1 MFFLRQRVPGTLISI
16 VLIFLTPAFTQ
27 SQRTAKRGLDSERLL
42 RLATRMQSL
51 ADEGAI
57 VGAVA
62 LVAMPGRVL
71 SIRAAGFQDLESRE
85 PMRSDMIF
93 DVRSVTKVVT
103 AIGVMT
109 LVEEGKLALNDP
121 VEKYLPEFRKTD
133 RQTNAA
139 PTPIT
144 IHHLLTHTSGLPF
157 SRPAEI
163 EDITIKRDR
172 TLADVVTLL
181 AKQEPEFAPGTQFR
195 YASSGF
201 AILGRIIEVVSGK
214 AYDQFIKERV
224 FDPLGM
230 HDSFFFIPAEK
241 RNRLAA
247 IYRRR
252 DGKLERWHEIE
263 EHSKRAKYAA
273 PEFGMYSTAVDLAAL
288 CEMMLNGGTYHGR
301 RILSPMSVMAMT
313 SNHTTN
319 VRSAITQ
326 RPAYQGLGW
335 GLSGDPLSDFP
346 LTTAGSYGHNG
357 AFGSIIWIDP
367 KERLIRIFLEH
378 LFGAGSEVDIFMA
391 MAGAAVVD

>member
-1 MFFLRQRVPGTLISI
+1 MSFLYQRLRVAVVIALVAFVIPGSS
-16 VLIFLTPAFTQ
+16 Q
-27 SQRTAKRGLDSERLL
+27 SQRKPGRKLDSDRLI
-42 RLATRMQSL
+42 RIGTRMQSFV
-51 ADEGAI
+51 DEGTI

-71 SIRAAGFQDLESRE
+71 SIRAVGFHDLENRE
-85 PMRSDMIF
+85 PMRTDMIF

-103 AIGVMT
+103 AIGVMI
-109 LVEEGKLALNDP
+109 LVEEGKLGLNDP
-121 VEKYLPEFRKTD
+121 VEKYLPEFKNGD
-133 RQTNAA
+133 RQTMGALA
-139 PTPIT
+139 PIT

-195 YASSGF
+195 YTSGGF

-214 AYDQFIKERV
+214 AYEQFIKERV

-230 HDSFFFIPAEK
+230 NDSFFFIPAEK
-241 RNRLAA
+241 RNRVAA

-252 DGKLERWHEIE
+252 DGKLERWREIE
-263 EHSKRAKYAA
+263 EYSKRAKYPA
-273 PEFGMYSTAVDLAAL
+273 PEFGMYSTALDLAAL
-288 CEMMLNGGTYHGR
+288 CEMMLDGGTFQGR
-301 RILSPMSVMAMT
+301 RVLSPLSVVAMT

-335 GLSGDPLSDFP
+335 GLHGDPLSDFP
-346 LTTAGSYGHNG
+346 LTSAGSYGHNG

-367 KERLIRIFLEH
+367 KKGLIRIFLEH